1 MKPETIPEIIL
12 VEEMLPAAEA
22 ALDSAFTVHRLAQA
36 PDRPRFLAE
45 VGPRIRAVVTGGGT
59 GVQRTLFDALPNLEI
74 IGINGVG
81 TDAVD
86 LEHARS
92 RGIRVTNTPD
102 VLNDDVAD
110 IALGLMLAVSRQ
122 LAAADRFVRS
132 GAWAH
137 GKFPLS
143 RKMTGKRLG
152 IFGLGRIG
160 RAVAER
166 ATGFQMEIA
175 YTNRRPAEN
184 VPYRFEPSLEALARD
199 SDILVLAA
207 AGGASTRAL
216 VNRAVIDALGPDG
229 ILINVAR
236 GSVVD
241 EPELV
246 EALLEGRL
254 GGAGLDVFTDEP
266 NVPTALFGL
275 QNVVLIPHLGSATNE
290 TRAAMGEL
298 VVENLA
304 AHFAGRELPT
314 AVV

>member
-1 MKPETIPEIIL
+1 MKPEIIL
-12 VEEMLPAAEA
+12 VEPMLPAIEA
-22 ALDSAFTVHRLAQA
+22 ALDSAYTVHRLAQA
-36 PDRPRFLAE
+36 PDRTRFLAE
-45 VGPRIRAVVTGGGT
+45 VGPRVRGVVTGGGT
-59 GVQRTLFDALPNLEI
+59 GVPRPLFDALPKLEI

-86 LEHARS
+86 LEHARN

-110 IALGLMLAVSRQ
+110 IAIGLMLAVSRQ

-132 GAWAH
+132 GAWVK

-143 RKMTGKRLG
+143 RKVTGKRLG

-160 RAVAER
+160 RAIAER
-166 ATGFQMEIA
+166 AEGFRMEIA
-175 YTNRRPAEN
+175 YTNRRPAEG
-184 VPYRFEPSLEALARD
+184 VAYRHVPSLEALARD
-199 SDILVLAA
+199 SDILVIAA
-207 AGGASTRAL
+207 SGGASTKAL
-216 VNRAVIDALGPDG
+216 VNRAVIDALGPEG

-241 EPELV
+241 EAELV

-266 NVPTALFGL
+266 NVPTALFSL
-275 QNVVLIPHLGSATNE
+275 QNVVLIPHLGSATVE